1 MKAYLEL
8 IKIDLKLALRLRTV
22 IFFNYLFPLI
32 FFFTV
37 GTFLRAG
44 QSIDRI
50 TQVITMSLA
59 LGVLGSGLF
68 GAGIRALQDRELN
81 ILRRYKVTPIT
92 PGPLLLASMVTG
104 WIIFMPY
111 ILVLL
116 ALSHYY
122 YHMPWPQHMAALLGF
137 ISLGLI
143 AFRAIGLVIASVAN
157 NMQEGTILVQL
168 LYFPM
173 LFLSGATFPSEY
185 FPRSLTIISKFIPAT
200 YYVDGIKS
208 IIKNN
213 QGIGLE
219 HVGAMLLTTLVGFV
233 VSMKLFR
240 WEKEEKIKGSAKLW
254 VAGVL
259 APFLILG
266 VWQFF
271 QKPSAQPRGP
281 GQRSAVD
288 SSRAPALQPQS
299 LQSEKPNAGAL
310 CKHWKGAGKWSIK
323 GSTLIAVQR
332 CEIDKLQG

>member
-1 MKAYLEL
+1 MKTYLEL

-32 FFFTV
+32 FFFTF
-37 GTFLRAG
+37 GTVLRAG
-44 QSIDRI
+44 GSIDGI

-68 GAGIRALQDRELN
+68 GAGIRALQERELN

-92 PGPLLLASMVTG
+92 PGPLLVASMVTG
-104 WIIFMPY
+104 WMIFMPY

-122 YHMPWPQHMAALLGF
+122 YHMPWPQHMFALLGF

-173 LFLSGATFPSEY
+173 LFLSGATFPAQY
-185 FPRSLTIISKFIPAT
+185 FPRSLKIISKFIPAT
-200 YYVDGIKS
+200 YYVEGIQNIIKS
-208 IIKNN
+208 NLGTDW
-213 QGIGLE
+213 Q
-219 HVGAMLLTTLVGFV
+219 HVGAMLLTTLVGFI
-233 VSMKLFR
+233 VSLKLFR

-254 VAGVL
+254 VAAVL
-259 APFLILG
+259 APFFVLG
-266 VWQFF
+266 IWQFF
-271 QKPSAQPRGP
+271 EKNNAAPMPGQ

-288 SSRAPALQPQS
+288 S
-299 LQSEKPNAGAL
+299 
-310 CKHWKGAGKWSIK
+310 
-323 GSTLIAVQR
+323 VQTTAR
-332 CEIDKLQG
+332 RK

>member
-1 MKAYLEL
+1 MKTYLEL

-32 FFFTV
+32 FFFTF
-37 GTFLRAG
+37 GTVLGAG
-44 QSIDRI
+44 QSVEKV

-68 GAGIRALQDRELN
+68 GAGIRALQERELN

-92 PGPLLLASMVTG
+92 PGPLLVASMVTG

-116 ALSHYY
+116 GLSHYY
-122 YHMPWPQHMAALLGF
+122 YHMPWPKHMVSLLGF

-143 AFRAIGLVIASVAN
+143 AFRSIGLVIASVAN

-173 LFLSGATFPSEY
+173 LFLSGATFPAER
-185 FPRSLTIISKFIPAT
+185 FPRSLTIVSKFIPAT
-200 YYVDGIKS
+200 YYVKGIKDL
-208 IIKNN
+208 
-213 QGIGLE
+213 IGNKE
-219 HVGAMLLTTLVGFV
+219 IAFEYVGAMLLTTLVGFV

-271 QKPSAQPRGP
+271 QKPSTRPPGP

-288 SSRAPALQPQS
+288 STQRASRT
-299 LQSEKPNAGAL
+299 K
-310 CKHWKGAGKWSIK
+310 
-323 GSTLIAVQR
+323 
-332 CEIDKLQG
+332 

>member
-1 MKAYLEL
+1 MKTYLEL

-32 FFFTV
+32 FFFTF
-37 GTFLRAG
+37 GTVLGAG

-68 GAGIRALQDRELN
+68 GAGIRALQERELN

-92 PGPLLLASMVTG
+92 PGPLLVASMVTG

-122 YHMPWPQHMAALLGF
+122 YHMPWPQHMVALLGF

-173 LFLSGATFPSEY
+173 LFLSGATFPAQY
-185 FPRSLTIISKFIPAT
+185 FPRSLKIISKFIPAT
-200 YYVDGIKS
+200 YYVEGIQN
-208 IIKNN
+208 IIKGN
-213 QGIGLE
+213 QGTDWQ
-219 HVGAMLLTTLVGFV
+219 HVGAMLLTTLVGFI
-233 VSMKLFR
+233 VSLKLFR

-254 VAGVL
+254 VAAVL
-259 APFLILG
+259 APFFVLG
-266 VWQFF
+266 IWQFF
-271 QKPSAQPRGP
+271 EKDNAPPVPAQ

-288 SSRAPALQPQS
+288 SGQRTSRPS
-299 LQSEKPNAGAL
+299 
-310 CKHWKGAGKWSIK
+310 
-323 GSTLIAVQR
+323 
-332 CEIDKLQG
+332 

>member
-1 MKAYLEL
+1 MKTYLEL

-32 FFFTV
+32 FFFTFGEV
-37 GTFLRAG
+37 LGARNSLARV
-44 QSIDRI
+44 
-50 TQVITMSLA
+50 TQVINMSLT

-68 GAGIRALQDRELN
+68 GAGIRSLQERELN

-92 PGPLLLASMVTG
+92 PGPLLVASMVTG
-104 WIIFMPY
+104 WIVFMPY
-111 ILVLL
+111 IVALL

-122 YHMPWPQHMAALLGF
+122 YHMPWPQHMLELLGF

-173 LFLSGATFPSEY
+173 LFLSGATFPSQY
-185 FPRSLTIISKFIPAT
+185 FPRSLQIISKFIPAT
-200 YYVDGIKS
+200 YYVDGITNLLS
-208 IIKNN
+208 NN
-213 QGIGLE
+213 RGISFE

-254 VAGVL
+254 VAAVL
-259 APFLILG
+259 APFLIMG
-266 VWQFF
+266 FVQFF
-271 QKPSAQPRGP
+271 KKDATQPATP
-281 GQRSAVD
+281 PQRSAVD
-288 SSRAPALQPQS
+288 STQRTAAQMMNRSPQPLESGAKMEYKKEVGSSRS
-299 LQSEKPNAGAL
+299 R
-310 CKHWKGAGKWSIK
+310 
-323 GSTLIAVQR
+323 VVR
-332 CEIDKLQG
+332 

>member
-1 MKAYLEL
+1 MKAYVEL

-32 FFFTV
+32 FFFTF
-37 GTFLRAG
+37 GTVLGAG
-44 QSIDRI
+44 QRVEMV

-68 GAGIRALQDRELN
+68 GAGIRSLQERELN

-92 PGPLLLASMVTG
+92 PGPLLVASMVTG

-111 ILVLL
+111 IVVLL

-122 YHMPWPQHMAALLGF
+122 YHMPWPQHMAALLAF

-173 LFLSGATFPSEY
+173 LFLSGATFPAER
-185 FPRSLTIISKFIPAT
+185 FPPSLTIVSKFIPAT
-200 YYVDGIKS
+200 YYVKGIKDM
-208 IIKNN
+208 IGKN
-213 QGIGLE
+213 QGISIE
-219 HVGAMLLTTLVGFV
+219 YVGAMLLTTFVGFV

-254 VAGVL
+254 VAAVL

-266 VWQFF
+266 VVQFF
-271 QKPSAQPRGP
+271 RKDATQPAP
-281 GQRSAVD
+281 PAQRSAVGGN
-288 SSRAPALQPQS
+288 QQ
-299 LQSEKPNAGAL
+299 K
-310 CKHWKGAGKWSIK
+310 
-323 GSTLIAVQR
+323 VQMT
-332 CEIDKLQG
+332 D

>member
-1 MKAYLEL
+1 MKTYLEL

-32 FFFTV
+32 FFFTF
-37 GTFLRAG
+37 GTVLGAG

-68 GAGIRALQDRELN
+68 GAGIRALQERELN

-92 PGPLLLASMVTG
+92 PGPLLVASMVTG

-173 LFLSGATFPSEY
+173 LFLSGATFPAQY
-185 FPRSLTIISKFIPAT
+185 FPRSLKIISKFIPAT
-200 YYVDGIKS
+200 YYVEGIQNIIKS
-208 IIKNN
+208 NLGTDW
-213 QGIGLE
+213 Q
-219 HVGAMLLTTLVGFV
+219 HVGAMLLTTLVGFI
-233 VSMKLFR
+233 VSLKLFR

-254 VAGVL
+254 VAAAL
-259 APFLILG
+259 APFFVLG
-266 VWQFF
+266 IWKLFEKDKAAPLPGQ
-271 QKPSAQPRGP
+271 

-288 SSRAPALQPQS
+288 SVQTTSRP
-299 LQSEKPNAGAL
+299 K
-310 CKHWKGAGKWSIK
+310 
-323 GSTLIAVQR
+323 
-332 CEIDKLQG
+332 